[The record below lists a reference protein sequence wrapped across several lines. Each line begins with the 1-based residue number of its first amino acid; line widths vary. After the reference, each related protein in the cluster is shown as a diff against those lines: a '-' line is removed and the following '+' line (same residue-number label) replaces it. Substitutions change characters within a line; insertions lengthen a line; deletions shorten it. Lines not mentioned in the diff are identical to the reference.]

1 MSDMSDEFATSY
13 TPEEKAYLDTK
24 GGEISPKEPPPADDD
39 ADDAAEDDVSASE
52 DTKDRS
58 ESEDKEQPAEKERRG
73 RVPLRQFRQEEERRK
88 AAEREAQTL
97 REQAARFD
105 ERLRMIYAAQQQQPE
120 EKDEAPD
127 PSQDPIGAIQWQQRQ
142 IEAQRQA
149 YEQQQQQAREQA
161 IISQIDNGYR
171 RSFAEFSAE
180 KPDAPLAYQHFTNAL
195 GAYFENLGVPEAQ
208 IDALVI
214 QEERRLAYQ
223 AAQRGQNPAQIVYEM
238 ARKFGY
244 SPAPQESQDREAIEK
259 AEKDIDRRQ
268 KAAAASKSISN
279 ASGSRGGRM
288 PSAQELISM
297 SDEEFAEMRSKMSDR
312 EFRRIAGG

>member
-1 MSDMSDEFATSY
+1 MSDMSEDFAASY
-13 TPEEKAYLDTK
+13 TPEEKNYLDTK
-24 GGEISPKEPPPADDD
+24 GGEISPKEPPPVENEV
-39 ADDAAEDDVSASE
+39 EDDVSTDDVHASD

-58 ESEDKEQPAEKERRG
+58 ENEQPEQKERRG

-88 AAEREAQTL
+88 SAEREAQTL

-105 ERLRMIYAAQQQQPE
+105 ERLKMIYAAQQQNEQP
-120 EKDEAPD
+120 KDEAPD

-149 YEQQQQQAREQA
+149 YEQQQRTQQEQA
-161 IISQIDNGYR
+161 VISQIDNGYR
-171 RSFAEFSAE
+171 RAFHEFSAE
-180 KPDAPLAYQHFTNAL
+180 TPDAPLAYQHFTNAL
-195 GAYFENLGVPEAQ
+195 GKYFETLGVPEAQ
-208 IDALVI
+208 IDALVV
-214 QEERRLAYQ
+214 QEERKLAYQ
-223 AAQRGQNPAQIVYEM
+223 AAQRGQNPAKIVYEM
-238 ARKFGY
+238 ARQFGY
-244 SPAPQESQDREAIEK
+244 APAPQETQDREAIEK

-279 ASGSRGGRM
+279 ASGSRGGRA